1 MPKPGFSRLSSGDSD
16 FELRASFVIRH
27 PSFVIL
33 NMSAVNETLVR
44 DVVAEVL
51 GRLNGGPVLTPKA
64 APAPVPAAPSPPP
77 PASACG
83 CDHTGSKS
91 RPATALRGRFG
102 VFADAGEACAAAQ
115 EAYLQLKGKGSA
127 ARRKIEEI
135 IKTLAEKN
143 AEPWGKLELD
153 ETKIGRLDHKI
164 EKLKIIKLV
173 PGVDWLRP
181 DARSGDHGITLEE
194 YTPFGVVGA
203 VTPSTHSIPTL
214 SGNIVNITA
223 AGNAVVFNTHPGAS
237 RCAATAVRAYNE
249 AIYRETGIENLACTI
264 EKPTL
269 ESFDAICRHE
279 AVRLLLVTGGPAV
292 VKAAMQTGKR
302 AICAG
307 PGNPPV
313 FVDDTACLKRA
324 AQAIVQGAAYDNN
337 LLCIGEKEVF
347 VLDHIADQLMAEME
361 KNGAV
366 RLTSAQLDALT
377 RAAFTFKQGQGGG
390 CAHAS
395 VNKDFIGKDAPV
407 LAKAAGVNV
416 RPDTQLLFAET
427 DANHPFVVEE
437 QMMPFLPI
445 VRVKSVEEGIACS
458 LAAEHGY
465 KHTSIIHSHN
475 VEHMTAMG
483 RALDTTL
490 FIKNGACMAGLGLGG
505 EGYLSYSIATPT
517 GEGLTNPRTFTRVR
531 RCVMVDNLRI
541 Y

>member
-1 MPKPGFSRLSSGDSD
+1 
-16 FELRASFVIRH
+16 
-27 PSFVIL
+27 
-33 NMSAVNETLVR
+33 MSAMNETLIR

-51 GRLNGGPVLTPKA
+51 GRLGGATTTTNRP
-64 APAPVPAAPSPPP
+64 APAPSTTNDDPCVAA
-77 PASACG
+77 AKKAAAAAAV
-83 CDHTGSKS
+83 
-91 RPATALRGRFG
+91 RPALRGKFG
-102 VFADAGEACAAAQ
+102 VFQDANEACAAAWGSFLLLRQ
-115 EAYLQLKGKGSA
+115 KGVE

-135 IKTLAEKN
+135 VKAMADKN
-143 AEPWGKLELD
+143 AEPWGKIELE

-173 PGVDWLRP
+173 PGVDWLNP
-181 DARSGDHGITLEE
+181 YGRSGDHGITLEE

-214 SGNIVNITA
+214 SGNIVNIIA
-223 AGNAVVFNTHPGAS
+223 AGNAVVFNAHPSAA
-237 RCAATAVRAYNE
+237 RCAATALRAYNE
-249 AIYRETGIENLACTI
+249 AIYRETSIENIACMV

-269 ESFDAICRHE
+269 ESFNAICKHE
-279 AVRLLLVTGGPAV
+279 AVRLLLVTGGPGV

-313 FVDDTACLKRA
+313 LVDDTCCATRA
-324 AQAIVQGAAYDNN
+324 ARAIIQGAAYDNN

-347 VLDHIADQLMAEME
+347 VLDNVADKLMQRMSE
-361 KNGAV
+361 NGAV
-366 RLTSAQLDALT
+366 KLDSNQLERLTM
-377 RAAFTFKQGQGGG
+377 AAFTFKEGQGGG

-395 VNKDFIGKDAPV
+395 VNKDFIGKDALV
-407 LAKAAGVNV
+407 LANAAGV
-416 RPDTQLLFAET
+416 DIKLGTQLLFAET
-427 DANHPFVVEE
+427 DANHPFVEEE

-445 VRVKSVEEGIACS
+445 VRVKSVEEGIERS
-458 LAAEHGY
+458 LEAEHEY
-465 KHTSIIHSHN
+465 RHTSIIHSHD
-475 VEHMTAMG
+475 VEHMTAMA

-490 FIKNGACMAGLGLGG
+490 FIKNGPCMSGLGLGG

-517 GEGLTNPRTFTRVR
+517 GEGVTNPRTFTRVR